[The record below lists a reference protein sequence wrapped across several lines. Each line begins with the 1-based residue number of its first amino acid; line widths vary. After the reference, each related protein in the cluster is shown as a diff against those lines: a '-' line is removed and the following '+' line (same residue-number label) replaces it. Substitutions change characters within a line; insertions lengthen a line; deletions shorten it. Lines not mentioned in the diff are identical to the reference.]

1 VKLTARAQP
10 APGFLT
16 VDGPS
21 GGQAVD
27 VYVDVHTRIT
37 GLSRHGLPYIGKGQR
52 VRIDAVRCG
61 RELLARRIAAP
72 GPIVPLTTAE
82 DVLGAGW
89 RGGPSLETSVRR
101 HGGWAAAAAVVIAA
115 IASGVV
121 IARRRP
127 GDARPG

>member
-1 VKLTARAQP
+1 MKLTARAQP

-101 HGGWAAAAAVVIAA
+101 HGGVTAGVAAAAVALA
-115 IASGVV
+115 GGVLV
-121 IARRRP
+121 LRRRP
-127 GDARPG
+127 GAPPRS